1 MSSNRLLCFL
11 FFPLFS
17 LPSFTG
23 AEIVLMDQGK
33 SDYKIVLSQNA
44 PSSEKHAAR
53 ELRYF
58 LNEICGSL
66 LPIITDEDPL
76 PEHAV
81 LLGESKAL
89 DKIGVSIDFSALG
102 KEGYV
107 LRTKG
112 SYLVIA
118 GGKPR
123 GALYGVYGLL
133 TDYLGCRWFMP
144 DCSRIPRLEKIV
156 LPPIDEQMIPRLEYR
171 DVFCSDVF
179 DGDWVLR
186 NRMNS
191 SHAKGVEDKGGK
203 VRFGSMAFVHTFYSL
218 VPPAEYFGSHPEYFA
233 QLDGTRRK
241 ENAQLC
247 LTNPDVVRIASD
259 KVKEWIRKDPEAQ
272 IFSVSQNDCHG
283 NCQCPGCKAI
293 DDREGSPAGSLV
305 EFVNAIAEEVEK
317 EYPDVSIETLA
328 YQYTRK
334 PPKTVHPG
342 KNVIIRL
349 CSIECCFGH
358 PLATDDFPQNSSFRE
373 DIKGWHTLTD
383 RLYVWDYVTNFPHYV
398 MPHPNLRV
406 LKPNIQFFVE
416 NGVKGIFEQGNY
428 SPGMH
433 GEMAALRSW
442 LLAKFLWDP
451 SYDYETAMR
460 EFIEA
465 FYGPAAPMIR
475 EYIELMHN
483 RFEET
488 HTHLNIWTPPTALH
502 LDEETLKKADVIF
515 DRAERCVA
523 DNPTLLLR
531 IRDARLPVEYVKLS
545 TRKVA
550 GYPSS
555 IVRDGKF
562 GPDPDHPW
570 FKLVSRFNDIATIL
584 GMSHISE
591 GRTMEDFLSEI
602 SRTESSHDV
611 MELPSSTALF
621 QIVPDLGGRILS
633 WKRKRGDWEALAF
646 PEGFREWYSPGAK
659 EAHSEVKFSSN
670 KDGYNLL
677 LQTNL
682 ENMEVK
688 REYRTDET
696 EPVLNI
702 RTMLRGLGAGNDKI
716 RFARSSSA
724 WNLGSPQ
731 DLILGLPS
739 APSPHSLSLDSFSTQ
754 TRSQIKLPLSEY
766 GREFVFWNERQGQG
780 LKVSLPEKIAR
791 LTVLFDPRQGI
802 VRFSDSSGNLAL
814 GKGEYFNLERSYELL
829 DKLPE
834 SFPQTRDRIPMIGS
848 DSLEA
853 GPEEFRLFREGEL
866 SKILKDD
873 TAEDGFCAWMPGNTI
888 EWAVQWHFDHEL
900 LDFGLSYEA
909 FVLVKA
915 EKKGNQGQAF
925 TSGIW
930 DRDRNQS
937 LGEVRIEAK
946 NASSES
952 WEKFKIGTFTPGPHQ
967 YLWIAPT
974 NNLDNV
980 TEIRVAKF
988 ALQPCL
994 N

>member
-1 MSSNRLLCFL
+1 MSSNRLLCFF

-17 LPSFTG
+17 IPFFAG
-23 AEIVLMDQGK
+23 AEIILMDQAK

-44 PSSEKHAAR
+44 PPSEKHAAR
-53 ELRYF
+53 ELQFF
-58 LNEICGSL
+58 LNEIGGAL
-66 LPIITDEDPL
+66 LPIVTDEDPP

-112 SYLVIA
+112 SCLVIA

-123 GALYGVYGLL
+123 GTLYGVYGLL

-144 DCSRIPRLEKIV
+144 DCRRIPKREKIV
-156 LPPIDEQMIPRLEYR
+156 IPLLNGQIIPCLEYR

-191 SHAKGVEDKGGK
+191 SHAQGVEEKGGK

-218 VPPAEYFGSHPEYFA
+218 VPPAEYFDSHPEYFA

-283 NCQCPGCKAI
+283 NCQCPECRVI

-305 EFVNAIAEEVEK
+305 RFVNAIAEEVEK

-334 PPKTVHPG
+334 PPKTVRPR

-358 PLATDDFPQNSSFRE
+358 PLATDDYPQNASFRE

-406 LKPNIQFFVE
+406 LKTNIQFFVE

-428 SPGMH
+428 SQGMH
-433 GEMAALRSW
+433 GEMAVLRSW
-442 LLAKFLWDP
+442 LLAKFLWNP
-451 SYDYETAMR
+451 SYDYETAMK
-460 EFIEA
+460 EFLEA

-475 EYIELMHN
+475 EYVELMHN

-488 HTHLNIWTPPTALH
+488 HTHLNIWSPPTALH
-502 LDEETLKKADVIF
+502 LDEETLKNADAIF
-515 DRAERCVA
+515 DRAEKSA
-523 DNPTLLLR
+523 AENPVFLLR
-531 IRDARLPVEYVKLS
+531 VRDARLPMEYVKLS
-545 TRKVA
+545 TRKVV

-555 IVRDGKF
+555 IVRNGKF

-570 FKLVSRFNDIATIL
+570 FQLIRRFKDIATIL

-611 MELPSSTALF
+611 MALPSSTALF
-621 QIVPDLGGRILS
+621 QLVPDLGGRILS
-633 WKRKRGDWEALAF
+633 WKRNKDGWEALAF

-659 EAHSEVKFSSN
+659 EAHSEVKFSSSGG
-670 KDGYNLL
+670 DRDLIL
-677 LQTNL
+677 HANL
-682 ENMEVK
+682 ENMEVT
-688 REYRTDET
+688 REYCCGKT
-696 EPVLNI
+696 EPVLYI
-702 RTMLRGLGAGNDKI
+702 RTMLRGLEEEKDKI

-739 APSPHSLSLDSFSTQ
+739 APSPRSLFLDSFSSQ

-780 LKVSLPEKIAR
+780 LKVLLPEKITS
-791 LTVLFDPRQGI
+791 LQVLFDPRQGI

-814 GKGEYFNLERSYELL
+814 GKGESFNLERRYELL
-829 DKLPE
+829 DKLPA
-834 SFPQTRDRIPMIGS
+834 SFPQMRERISLKGKEA
-848 DSLEA
+848 LEA
-853 GPEEFRLFREGEL
+853 RPEEFRLFREGEL

-873 TAEDGFCAWMPGNTI
+873 TAEAGFCAWMPGHTI

-900 LDFGLSYEA
+900 LDPDKDYEA
-909 FVLVKA
+909 FVYVKIV
-915 EKKGNQGQAF
+915 KKGSEGSAF
-925 TSGIW
+925 TSGAW
-930 DRDRNQS
+930 DIDKGIS
-937 LGEVRIEAK
+937 LGEIRIMADGIK
-946 NASSES
+946 ADS
-952 WEKFKIGTFTPGPHQ
+952 WEKFRLTQFRPGPHQ

-974 NNLDNV
+974 ANPDNV
-980 TEIRVAKF
+980 AEIRVEKF
-988 ALQPCL
+988 VLQPL
-994 N
+994 F